1 MLQLYNCTAIYIVST
16 GTVLRSVTFILAAI
30 FLALM
35 RGKSDKNLRM
45 PHKSP
50 FVIVL
55 NFALCSLDVNISA
68 VHTTALD
75 KGQECRWSWKMRLYR
90 LRRVQLQS
98 SQLCSEK

>member
-35 RGKSDKNLRM
+35 REKSEKNLRM

-68 VHTTALD
+68 VRTTASD
-75 KGQECRWSWKMRLYR
+75 KGQEFHWSWKMRPYR

-98 SQLCSEK
+98 SQHCSEK